1 MNLIYLILTIVLISL
16 VAAIEV
22 SYISVSG
29 VKTEQEKNNYLS
41 YMSSKRNEY
50 SQLLLSDGSLNNE
63 DDKKDFML
71 RVTGDEMFKSPILS
85 SDESDKYYICIE
97 RVSGRDKVLAAKQV
111 VEVKSKTSFFISDCN
126 DYGTKTQ
133 EYKDDAYIAFFLE

>member
-16 VAAIEV
+16 VAVIEV

-41 YMSSKRNEY
+41 YMSSKRNDY
-50 SQLLLSDGSLNNE
+50 SQLLLSDGSLDNV

-71 RVTGDEMFKSPILS
+71 KITDDEMFKSPMLS
-85 SDESDKYYICIE
+85 SDYSDKYYVCIE
-97 RVSGRDKVLAAKQV
+97 RVSGKDKVSAAKQV
-111 VEVKSKTSFFISDCN
+111 VKVKSKISFFISDCKN
-126 DYGTKTQ
+126 YGTKIQ